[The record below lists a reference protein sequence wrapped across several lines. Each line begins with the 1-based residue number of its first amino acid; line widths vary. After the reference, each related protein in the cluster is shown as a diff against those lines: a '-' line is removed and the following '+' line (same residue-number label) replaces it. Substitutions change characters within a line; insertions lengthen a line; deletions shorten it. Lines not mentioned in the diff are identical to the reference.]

1 MPGCTIET
9 TPRFTLNLSLT
20 NPTFRLPDLYSTA
33 KLFGFGL
40 RIFHPW
46 NNHEVDSDKDDEV
59 SERETWEFVHSGR
72 SAFVII
78 GFADEEGREVR
89 DLERCL
95 GYCRQLGE
103 RCIMIKS
110 VPKSLI
116 SHNS

>member
-9 TPRFTLNLSLT
+9 APRFTLNLSLT

-40 RIFHPW
+40 FHPW
-46 NNHEVDSDKDDEV
+46 HNNEVDKEEDDEV
-59 SERETWEFVHSGR
+59 SELETWEFVHSGR
-72 SAFVII
+72 SAFVIV
-78 GFADEEGREVR
+78 GYADEEGREIR

-110 VPKSLI
+110 VQS
-116 SHNS
+116 SSS